1 MQCHRSSIRLFA
13 AIGAVAVIALGTSAP
28 SFATARKP
36 QPGKTGAG
44 VAYPAYKRTAV
55 VQLVSL
61 GYGSCGDLE
70 VFVPIT
76 NGRRGL
82 PMC

>member
-1 MQCHRSSIRLFA
+1 MQGHRSSIRLFA
-13 AIGAVAVIALGTSAP
+13 AIGAVAVMALGTSVP

-36 QPGKTGAG
+36 QPGKTGAA
-44 VAYPAYKRTAV
+44 VAYPASKRTAV

>member
-1 MQCHRSSIRLFA
+1 MQGHGSRIRRLGT
-13 AIGAVAVIALGTSAP
+13 IGAVIVMALGTSAP

-36 QPGKTGAG
+36 QPGKTGAA
-44 VAYPAYKRTAV
+44 VAYPASKRTAV